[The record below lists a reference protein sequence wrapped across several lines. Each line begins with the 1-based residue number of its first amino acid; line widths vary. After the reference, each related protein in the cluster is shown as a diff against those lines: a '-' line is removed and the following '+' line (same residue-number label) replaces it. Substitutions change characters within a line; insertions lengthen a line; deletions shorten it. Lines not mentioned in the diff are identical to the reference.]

1 MGQVGHTMKLQIP
14 AAEQAAA
21 MIKHLVEQ
29 VESASESEAE
39 PLKAQL
45 DKLTAV
51 ADPGVVLERLNGF
64 LGAMAAGD
72 SMGAIDYW
80 VKLSQVL
87 RAVQAE
93 QTSTGAPGVGQ
104 A

>member
-21 MIKHLVEQ
+21 MIKHLAEQ
-29 VESASESEAE
+29 IESASDPEAD
-39 PLKAQL
+39 PLRERL
-45 DKLTAV
+45 DKLTAG

-72 SMGAIDYW
+72 SMGAIGFW